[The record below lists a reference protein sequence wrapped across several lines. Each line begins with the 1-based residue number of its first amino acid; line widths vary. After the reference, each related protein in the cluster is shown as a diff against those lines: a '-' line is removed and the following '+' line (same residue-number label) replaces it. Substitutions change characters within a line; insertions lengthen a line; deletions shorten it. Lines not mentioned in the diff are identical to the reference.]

1 METRANFI
9 LIGAFTLA
17 GIIGTLGFMV
27 WLASVQLDRQYATY
41 GILFDDVSGLS
52 TSGDVQFNGI
62 AVGRVIDLRIWED
75 DPSKVFVAIEI
86 DATTPVREDTVAQL
100 SSSGVTGVSYI
111 SLSNRQRDAPELTA
125 PPGEIPIIASRRSTV
140 QQLVED
146 APDLIT
152 EATRL
157 LERFQEIAGPENQAY
172 VGNILRNLD
181 SASGGL
187 EQALSD
193 FSSITGIVGDATEQI
208 TLFTDRLDAIGA
220 SIQTTLVNAD
230 ETLAAATGAFDSTE
244 AAITSSTGAIDNAG
258 AAFAEAEKLMR
269 EQVPGIVTQISDTVD
284 ALNAAVVDLSQRSG
298 STLDGFGE
306 TADLLNARLTQLETT
321 LTEADSAF
329 SAVTGAS
336 DSFYELVDGEGTLLV
351 SDARKVLADAQ
362 SAIATVETVVN
373 EDVPVVVADI
383 RGAVATAS
391 DAVDRVANDLTGL
404 TGRLDPLAADA
415 QKTLTTATQI
425 FERAGQTMDN
435 LDRSLGATDRALASA
450 ETAFDTATGVMSTD
464 LSPVLTD
471 IRQASDRISAAAEQV
486 SDDLPAIT
494 ADLRALIAR
503 ADEVVGQVKS
513 TVEGAAPGITQFTG
527 SGLPELSR
535 LGSEA
540 RSLVRSLEQ
549 LVRRIGRDPARFLLD
564 ERVPEYR
571 R

>member
-1 METRANFI
+1 METRANYI
-9 LIGAFTLA
+9 LIGAFTLF

-27 WLASVQLDRQYATY
+27 WLASVQLDRQYAIY

-62 AVGRVIDLRIWED
+62 AVGRVIDLHISQD
-75 DPSKVFVAIEI
+75 DPSKVFVGIQV

-111 SLSNRQRDAPELTA
+111 SLSNRQRDAPALTA
-125 PPGEIPIIASRRSTV
+125 PPGETPIITSRRSTV

-152 EATRL
+152 EATKL
-157 LERFQEIAGPENQAY
+157 LERFQAIAGPENQDY
-172 VGNILRNLD
+172 VSNILRNLA

-187 EQALSD
+187 EQALRD

-208 TLFTDRLDAIGA
+208 TLFTERLDAIGGA
-220 SIQTTLVNAD
+220 IETTLVNAD

-244 AAITSSTGAIDNAG
+244 QAITSSTTAIDSAG

-269 EQVPGIVTQISDTVD
+269 EQVPGIVKQISDTAD

-306 TADLLNARLTQLETT
+306 TADLLNARLTQLEQT

-329 SAVTGAS
+329 VAVTGAS
-336 DSFYELVDGEGTLLV
+336 DSFYELVDGDGTLLV
-351 SDARKVLADAQ
+351 ADARAVLADAKA
-362 SAIATVETVVN
+362 AIATVETVIN
-373 EDVPVVVADI
+373 DDVPVVVADI
-383 RGAVATAS
+383 RSAVATAS

-415 QKTLTTATQI
+415 QKTLTAATQV
-425 FERAGQTMDN
+425 FQRAGQTMDN

-450 ETAFDTATGVMSTD
+450 ETAFDAATGILSTD
-464 LSPVLTD
+464 LDPVLTD
-471 IRQASDRISAAAEQV
+471 IRAATDRIGVAAGQV
-486 SDDLPAIT
+486 SDDMPRIT

-503 ADEVVGQVKS
+503 ADEVVKQVS
-513 TVEGAAPGITQFTG
+513 ATVAGASPGITQFTG

-535 LGSEA
+535 LGAEA
-540 RSLVRSLEQ
+540 RSLVRSLDQ

>member
-9 LIGAFTLA
+9 LIGAFTLF
-17 GIIGTLGFMV
+17 GIIGTLAFMV
-27 WLASVQLDRQYATY
+27 WLASAQLDRQYATY

-52 TSGDVQFNGI
+52 ASGDVQFNGI
-62 AVGRVIDLRIWED
+62 AVGRVIDLHISQD
-75 DPSKVFVAIEI
+75 DPSKVFVGIQV

-111 SLSNRQRDAPELTA
+111 SLSNTQREAPALTA
-125 PPGEIPIIASRRSTV
+125 PPGEIPIITSRRSTV

-152 EATRL
+152 EATKL
-157 LERFQEIAGPENQAY
+157 LARFQEIAGPENQTY
-172 VGNILRNLD
+172 VSNILRNLD

-193 FSSITGIVGDATEQI
+193 FTSITGIVGDATDQI
-208 TLFTDRLDAIGA
+208 TLFTERLDAIGA

-230 ETLAAATGAFDSTE
+230 ETLAAATEAFDSTQ
-244 AAITSSTGAIDNAG
+244 AAITSSTSAIDNAG
-258 AAFAEAEKLMR
+258 GAFAEAEKLMR
-269 EQVPGIVTQISDTVD
+269 EQVPNIVAQISDTVD
-284 ALNAAVVDLSQRSG
+284 ALNAAVADLSARSAN
-298 STLDGFGE
+298 TLTGFGD
-306 TADLLNARLTQLETT
+306 TADLLNARLSQLEKT

-329 SAVTGAS
+329 AAVTGAS
-336 DSFYELVDGEGTLLV
+336 DSFYNLVDGDGALLV
-351 SDARKVLADAQ
+351 SDARAVLADAKT
-362 SAIATVETVVN
+362 AIGTVETVIN
-373 EDVPVVVADI
+373 KDVPVVVEDI

-391 DAVDRVANDLTGL
+391 KAVDRVANDLTGL

-450 ETAFDTATGVMSTD
+450 ETAFDTATDVMSTD
-464 LSPVLTD
+464 FDPLLTD
-471 IRQASDRISAAAEQV
+471 IRTASDRIGAAAEKV

-513 TVEGAAPGITQFTG
+513 TVAGAAPGITQFAG

-535 LGSEA
+535 LGAEA
-540 RSLVRSLEQ
+540 RRLVRSLDQ
-549 LVRRIGRDPARFLLD
+549 LVRRIDRDPARFLLD